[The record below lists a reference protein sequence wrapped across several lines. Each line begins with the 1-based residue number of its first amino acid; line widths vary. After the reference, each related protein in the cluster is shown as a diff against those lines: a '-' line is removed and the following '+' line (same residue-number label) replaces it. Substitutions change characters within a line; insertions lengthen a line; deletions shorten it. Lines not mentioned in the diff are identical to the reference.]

1 MSLCH
6 RHQSTECGIEDN
18 QEEECFLAYLD
29 NEVSTV
35 AYIQGELIIGNYYL
49 TLYFSYCLM
58 TTLFLVKIFV
68 MHIWTLQIPIFPTH

>member
-1 MSLCH
+1 MSLCQ
-6 RHQSTECGIEDN
+6 RHQLIECGIKDN
-18 QEEECFLAYLD
+18 DEEESFLAYLD

-35 AYIQGELIIGNYYL
+35 AYIQGELIIGIYYFS
-49 TLYFSYCLM
+49 LYFFYCLM